1 MLMLIEFLMNTNTS
15 SSKIEDTNTN
25 DSKQN
30 MSVRGNQ
37 TDLVKS
43 TLSSKKK
50 VASSLK
56 SSVDDLQTSSSKNED
71 VIPSS
76 KNEQNVD
83 VLKRIFHYKLKLK
96 DLYRLVKIQ
105 QKNYKKQ

>member
-1 MLMLIEFLMNTNTS
+1 MNTNTS

-37 TDLVKS
+37 TDLVKY
-43 TLSSKKK
+43 TLSIKKK
-50 VASSLK
+50 VASTLK

-96 DLYRLVKIQ
+96 DLCRIVKIQ